1 MSNPLPQPFP
11 YERYELLEAPLTV
24 YFPPGQE
31 AYTRQVLP
39 PVQEAGKLLSTLLG
53 QAVPDIELL
62 LVAPGDWEL
71 APREEAEE
79 TVLSN
84 PYWTDATEPSS
95 LVIPLELDP
104 IFGEPTPEKLAF
116 LLYHELALAFLEN
129 DPRPWP
135 GEYPLWADEW
145 QLKVAALWL
154 SQQISGQQGI
164 VNRDL
169 HEQYSDIFEPEADGK
184 TPVTI
189 RGFDWDEDTTPED
202 YLVYELLLEQFA
214 ADLLA
219 RYSPAVLPRFL
230 SLYRTDRTVLLS
242 DEATQMLAQA
252 LGPGGAE
259 WLEGLVYF

>member
-1 MSNPLPQPFP
+1 MSNPLPFP

-31 AYTRQVLP
+31 EYASQVLQ
-39 PVQEAGKLLSTLLG
+39 PVQQASRLLSTLLG
-53 QAVPDIELL
+53 QPVPDIELL

-79 TVLSN
+79 AVPSN
-84 PYWTDATEPSS
+84 PYWTDATNPSS

-104 IFGEPTPEKLAF
+104 IFGEQTPEKLAF

-135 GEYPLWADEW
+135 EEYPLWADEW

-154 SQQISGQQGI
+154 FQQISEHQGI

-169 HEQYSDIFEPEADGK
+169 HEQYADIFEPESDGK

-202 YLVYELLLEQFA
+202 YLIYELLLEQFA

-219 RYSPAVLPRFL
+219 RYGPTVLPRFL
-230 SLYRTDRTVLLS
+230 SLYRTEQAVLLS
-242 DEATQMLAQA
+242 DEATLMLGQA
-252 LGPGGAE
+252 LGSNGTE
-259 WLEGLVYF
+259 WLEALVYF

>member
-1 MSNPLPQPFP
+1 MSETLPFP
-11 YERYELLEAPLTV
+11 YERYELLDAPLTV

-31 AYTRQVLP
+31 GYARQVFQG
-39 PVQEAGKLLSTLLG
+39 VQQAGKLLSALLE
-53 QAVPDIELL
+53 QQMPDIELL
-62 LVAPGDWEL
+62 LVASGDWEL

-79 TVLSN
+79 VVPAN
-84 PYWTDATEPSS
+84 PYWTDATNPSS
-95 LVIPLELDP
+95 MVIPLELDP

-135 GEYPLWADEW
+135 DEYPLWADEW

-154 SQQISGQQGI
+154 SQQISGQPGI

-169 HEQYSDIFEPEADGK
+169 HEQYADIFEPEADGK

-189 RGFDWDEDTTPED
+189 RGFDWDQDTTPED

-214 ADLLA
+214 ADLLTQ
-219 RYSPAVLPRFL
+219 YSPEVLPRFL
-230 SLYRTDRTVLLS
+230 SLYRTRRAVLLS
-242 DEATQMLAQA
+242 DEVTQMLGQA
-252 LGPGGAE
+252 LGSGGTE

>member
-1 MSNPLPQPFP
+1 MSDTLPFP
-11 YERYELLEAPLTV
+11 YERYELLDAPLTV
-24 YFPPGQE
+24 YFPPGKE
-31 AYTRQVLP
+31 EYARQVFQS
-39 PVQEAGKLLSTLLG
+39 VQQAGKLLSGLLR

-62 LVAPGDWEL
+62 LVAPGDWDL
-71 APREEAEE
+71 APREELGEVVPA
-79 TVLSN
+79 N
-84 PYWTDATEPSS
+84 PYWTDATNPSS
-95 LVIPLELDP
+95 MVIPLELDP

-135 GEYPLWADEW
+135 EEYPLWADEW

-154 SQQISGQQGI
+154 SQRISGQVGI

-169 HEQYSDIFEPEADGK
+169 HEQYADIFEPEADGK

-219 RYSPAVLPRFL
+219 RYSPEVLPRFL
-230 SLYRTDRTVLLS
+230 SLYRTNQAVLLS
-242 DEATQMLAQA
+242 DEATQMLGQA
-252 LGPGGAE
+252 LGPGGTE